1 MIRPEGFISCNCND
15 KDDFGIVTLHFEG
28 DDNKLDIDL
37 TDYVYYDEKA
47 SYKCR
52 LNVFLSYYDEFVV
65 GLKGLNNTIFKF

>member
-28 DDNKLDIDL
+28 YDNKLDIDL
-37 TDYVYYDEKA
+37 RDYVYYDENA

-52 LNVFLSYYDEFVV
+52 LNVFYHTMMNL
-65 GLKGLNNTIFKF
+65 L